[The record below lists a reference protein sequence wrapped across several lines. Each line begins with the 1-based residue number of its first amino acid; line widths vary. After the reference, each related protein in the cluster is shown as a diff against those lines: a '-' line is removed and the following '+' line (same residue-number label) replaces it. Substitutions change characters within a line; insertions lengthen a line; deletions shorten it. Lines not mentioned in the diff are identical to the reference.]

1 METIMNTKI
10 TTKKATTIIE
20 LENRLTNLEDTIRL
34 LQSSFELMSAS
45 IVGLSERPQRPHG
58 ERDTIPTTTCNADF
72 LIRFTEKQHA
82 TMQLLSLGK
91 TNREIARLL
100 GVQESTAKVHVRSI
114 MKKTNTSERR
124 EIVAHYRTTIQ
135 HCTAEEYET
144 YAGLPKDWAIH
155 SEQYTTTTN
164 KLKESN
170 HVKTGETS

>member
-1 METIMNTKI
+1 MIKTKTNI
-10 TTKKATTIIE
+10 CKIKDNKTTTTTE

-45 IVGLSERPQRPHG
+45 IVGLSEKPSAPQGH
-58 ERDTIPTTTCNADF
+58 TKQCNADF

-91 TNREIARLL
+91 TNRAIAEQL

-114 MKKTNTSERR
+114 MRKTNTSERR
-124 EIVAHYRTTIQ
+124 EVVAHYRTTLQ
-135 HCTAEEYET
+135 NCTAEEYET

-155 SEQYTTTTN
+155 PEQYPQHTN
-164 KLKESN
+164 KLKESY
-170 HVKTGETS
+170 HVKTGKTS

>member
-1 METIMNTKI
+1 METIMNTKT
-10 TTKKATTIIE
+10 TTKKATTIYE
-20 LENRLTNLEDTIRL
+20 LENRLTHLEDTIRL

-45 IVGLSERPQRPHG
+45 IVGLSERPHE
-58 ERDTIPTTTCNADF
+58 ERDTIPKNTCNADF

-124 EIVAHYRTTIQ
+124 EIVAHYRTTLQ

-155 SEQYTTTTN
+155 PEQYTTTTN

-170 HVKTGETS
+170 HVKIGETS